1 MAILARNGFTEAHSM
16 EGGITAWEGS
26 RAAGP
31 PEAGIAYF
39 TPADDA
45 GEMTA
50 LAWSLEHNTR
60 KLYMALNEIEILT
73 GSGDIFS
80 KLASAEDHHKQALE
94 EFYYDRYGKPLSL
107 LTDRLDLEILEGGAR
122 LAETLAWVDGRS
134 FPEILHMALA
144 LEANAYDRYLQ
155 MINAA
160 DDEDAKDIFRMIARE
175 EKDHL
180 KLLGDLLDSK
190 EAE

>member
-1 MAILARNGFTEAHSM
+1 M

-26 RAAGP
+26 RATGP

-39 TPADDA
+39 TTADDA
-45 GEMTA
+45 GEMAA

-60 KLYMALNEIEILT
+60 KLYLALNEIETLA
-73 GSGDIFS
+73 GSGDVFL

-94 EFYYDRYGKPLSL
+94 KFYHNRYGKRLSE
-107 LTDRLDLEILEGGAR
+107 LTDRLDLEVLEGGAHF
-122 LAETLAWVDGRS
+122 AETMAWVDGRS
-134 FPEILHMALA
+134 FSEILHMALA

-155 MINAA
+155 MVDAA
-160 DDEDAKDIFRMIARE
+160 DKEDAKDIFRMIARE
-175 EKDHL
+175 EKIHL

>member
-1 MAILARNGFTEAHSM
+1 M

-26 RAAGP
+26 RATGP
-31 PEAGIAYF
+31 PEAATDYF
-39 TPADDA
+39 TTAEDS
-45 GEMTA
+45 GEMAA

-60 KLYMALNEIEILT
+60 KLYTALNESEALT
-73 GSGDIFS
+73 DSGDIFF

-94 EFYYDRYGKPLSL
+94 EFYYNRYGKPLSV
-107 LTDRLDLEILEGGAR
+107 LTDQMDLKILEGGAS

-155 MINAA
+155 MISAA
-160 DDEDAKDIFRMIARE
+160 EDEDAKDIFRMIARE
-175 EKDHL
+175 EKAHL
-180 KLLGDLLDSK
+180 RSLGDLLDSK